1 MRRFYGLLLLLASCT
16 NDWGSSSSIQSHG
29 DNLEPRSA
37 WLRWREKPLE
47 VDQPARFGAGSPF
60 LKTKKSRAQ
69 LEAVPTFE
77 SVGLYWSPELG
88 AGAGYCQVRYRRIGA
103 HEWRQGLP
111 LWFDAKGNQ
120 CRGSLVHLRSGT
132 RYEVEVQTVD
142 HGEFASVAVETWSE
156 RYPIAETI
164 TLPETSNEP
173 LRINRSGRP
182 DGYLLFAAAPGKS
195 ATIDLNGSADRAIE
209 VKGSYVIIRGLT
221 VKGARRHLIVLE
233 NGVHDVVIEDNDLS
247 GWGDVHIDGWGVNH
261 DSAIYSKGKA
271 RSVKRIVIQRN
282 RIHHPRSNSNA
293 WDEYREA
300 FRTRHPLGPQA
311 ITLWNSGGNHV
322 IRYNDIYSDEN
333 HQFNDCIGAG
343 TNFSEIGFPHKDSD
357 IYGNRISHCR
367 DDAIE
372 AEGGNINVRI
382 WANYLD
388 LSYVMIAMAA
398 TEVGPIYVWRNV
410 GYRSRRSAT
419 REFERSDRGYFL
431 KIQNKYIKRKKR
443 TFGGGKMYAFNN
455 TLLQCGPRKWG
466 VKAGPSDLRGGRI
479 TNLVTRNNIFMVSG
493 EKRPSIA
500 DNKRDKSNDFDFD
513 LYNGR
518 IIAAPGQQQN
528 GIRGVPTFLDEDGCG
543 EFGLSPGSEGQDAG
557 VVIPNFADEYYG
569 RAPDMGA
576 QEIGAPRLEFGVDAP
591 SRIGAL
597 GTS

>member
-1 MRRFYGLLLLLASCT
+1 M
-16 NDWGSSSSIQSHG
+16 
-29 DNLEPRSA
+29 EPRSA
-37 WLRWREKPLE
+37 WLRESEKPLE
-47 VDQPARFGAGSPF
+47 VDRPARFAIDAPF
-60 LKTKKSRAQ
+60 LKTKQSKAR

-88 AGAGYCQVRYRRIGA
+88 AESGHCQARYRRVGT

-111 LWFDAKGNQ
+111 LWFDAKRNQ

-132 RYEVEVQTVD
+132 RYAVEVQTVD
-142 HGEFASVAVETWSE
+142 HGEFASAEVETWSE

-164 TLPETSNEP
+164 TLPEMSNEP

-195 ATIDLNGSADRAIE
+195 ATIDLNGNADRAIE
-209 VKGSYVIIRGLT
+209 VKGSYVILRGLT
-221 VKGARRHLIVLE
+221 VKGARRHLIALE
-233 NGVHDVVIEDNDLS
+233 SGVHDVVIEDNDLS
-247 GWGDVHIDGWGVNH
+247 GWGDVHIDGWGVNR
-261 DSAIYSKGKA
+261 DSAIYSKGKS
-271 RSVKRIVIQRN
+271 RSVKRVVIQRN

-293 WDEYREA
+293 WDEYRES

-322 IRYNDIYSDEN
+322 IRFNDIYSDEN
-333 HQFNDCIGAG
+333 HKFNDCIGAG
-343 TNFSEIGFPHKDSD
+343 KNFSEIGFPHKDSD
-357 IYGNRISHCR
+357 IYGNRISHCW

-372 AEGGNINVRI
+372 AEGGNENVRI
-382 WANYLD
+382 WGNYID
-388 LSYVMIAMAA
+388 RTFVAIAMAP

-410 GYRSRRSAT
+410 TYRTRIMASRD
-419 REFERSDRGYFL
+419 FENSKRGYFL
-431 KIQNKYIKRKKR
+431 KIQNKYLKRNKKA
-443 TFGGGKMYAFNN
+443 FGGGRIYVFNN
-455 TLLQCGPRKWG
+455 TVLQCGSKKWG
-466 VKAGPSDLRGGRI
+466 VKEGVSDLAGRRGF
-479 TNLVTRNNIFMVSG
+479 TNVVTRNNILLAKTS
-493 EKRPSIA
+493 KRPSIA
-500 DNKRDKSNDFDFD
+500 DRKRSPSNDFDFD

-518 IIAAPGQQQN
+518 IIAAPGQQRN
-528 GIRGVPTFLDEDGCG
+528 GIRGVPTFLDGEGCG
-543 EFGLSPGSEGQDAG
+543 EFALRPGSEGQDAG

-591 SRIGAL
+591 GRVAAP